1 MFEKFKNQFN
11 EELTSELNKRDERI
25 KQLESDK
32 VMLQKH
38 IPEIKKQN
46 VAKQT
51 KIEELEQYGSGR
63 GSALDLKVILMRSTT
78 SFIKCC
84 QK

>member
-1 MFEKFKNQFN
+1 
-11 EELTSELNKRDERI
+11 
-25 KQLESDK
+25 
-32 VMLQKH
+32 MLQKH

-46 VAKQT
+46 VAKQP